1 MEQKRTGLSYVF
13 TLAKGERGKL
23 VAGMLLDVL
32 CSAFSLVPYLVVY
45 EILLL
50 IIKNEVTF
58 ETILMWAGIGVA
70 AAVLQ
75 AVLTSIAGICS
86 HMAAFNTMHKIKV
99 KVLEHISRFNLGFFQ
114 EHAPG
119 QIKTTLFDDVDRI
132 EAFLA
137 HSTRELAQAAVV
149 PLMMFLFML
158 RLHWIMALVML
169 IPMILG
175 IAVPM
180 MLMGRYPDMSDELA
194 ADTEKLNASANE
206 FITAMPVIKM
216 YHLTAEK
223 FEQYRNALN
232 LYTTCWKEMCVYSC
246 NPLSIALVILDSAIL
261 FTLPVGGWLFL
272 RGSLPVASY
281 LLFMLLTM
289 CFFTSFLNL
298 VTIAMQ
304 SMELGSGLDNI
315 KKIMDMDEMKS
326 GSKTL
331 AKDGCYDI
339 EFENVTFNYTEGG
352 KDALA
357 SVSLHLEPGSL
368 NAFVGP
374 SGAGKTTAVQLLGR
388 YWDTTSGTIRIGGVP
403 VTDLKTENLM
413 DLTAFVFQD
422 VFLLEDTLLENI
434 RMGTNATEEQVRE
447 AAKAAQIDDF
457 IMGLPK
463 GYATRI
469 GDEGVKLSGGQ
480 QQRISIA
487 RAILKDAPIVVF
499 DEATSY
505 SDIENEHKIQLALQN
520 LLKDKTTIMIAH
532 RLHTIR
538 DADKIVVFQNG
549 TVAEQGTHRELVA
562 KKGVY
567 GQMWDVYT
575 RETAG
580 NPQEDTTMPFGKQKK
595 GGGLNAAYN

>member
-13 TLAKGERGKL
+13 TLVRGERGKL
-23 VAGMLLDVL
+23 GVGMLLSVL
-32 CSAFSLVPYLVVY
+32 CSALSFVPYLVVY
-45 EILLL
+45 QILLL
-50 IIKNEVTF
+50 IIQNEVTF
-58 ETILMWAGIGVA
+58 RAMAAWACIGIG

-75 AVLTSIAGICS
+75 TVLMSFAGICT
-86 HMAAFNTMHKIKV
+86 HVAAFNTMHKIKV
-99 KVLEHISRFNLGFFQ
+99 KVLKHMSRFSLGFFQ

-132 EAFLA
+132 EQFLA
-137 HSTRELAQAAVV
+137 HSTLELAQAVVV

-175 IAVPM
+175 VAIPM
-180 MLMGRYPDMSDELA
+180 MMVGNYPDMSSELA
-194 ADTEKLNASANE
+194 EDTQKLNASANE

-223 FEQYRNALN
+223 FQQYQNALH
-232 LYTTCWKEMCVYSC
+232 LYTTCWKKICVSSC
-246 NPLSIALVILDSAIL
+246 NPLSITLVMLDSAIL
-261 FTLPVGGWLFL
+261 FTLPFGGWLYL
-272 RGSLPVASY
+272 RGSLPVASF

-289 CFFTSFLNL
+289 CFFASFLNL

-315 KKIMDMDEMKS
+315 KKIMDMEEMRS
-326 GSKTL
+326 GSRVL
-331 AKDGCYDI
+331 EKDGCYGID
-339 EFENVTFNYTEGG
+339 FENVTFDYTEDG
-352 KDALA
+352 KDALS
-357 SVSLHLEPGSL
+357 SVSLHLEPGTV

-388 YWDTTSGTIRIGGVP
+388 YWDTTSGVIKIGGVP

-422 VFLLEDTLLENI
+422 VFLLEDTLFENI
-434 RMGTNATEEQVRE
+434 RMGTDATEVQVRQ

-457 IMGLPK
+457 IMSLPQ
-463 GYATRI
+463 GYQTRI
-469 GDEGVKLSGGQ
+469 GDRGVKLSGGQ

-520 LLKDKTTIMIAH
+520 LLKGKTTIMIAH

-538 DADKIVVFQNG
+538 NADRIVVFQDG
-549 TVAEQGTHRELVA
+549 AVAEQGTHKELVE
-562 KKGVY
+562 KGGVY
-567 GQMWDVYT
+567 GHMWDIYT
-575 RETAG
+575 QAAI
-580 NPQEDTTMPFGKQKK
+580 GK
-595 GGGLNAAYN
+595 GAV